1 MTPGGHGH
9 LTMASWHTLLSWG
22 RRPHGEGGEQS
33 PSIRS
38 FINSYESPVCGPELA
53 LKLENSAETSFIAQ
67 SSAPTR
73 HQRQVP
79 GEESESERGVITD
92 TFKCG
97 Q

>member
-1 MTPGGHGH
+1 MVKEVNNR
-9 LTMASWHTLLSWG
+9 LQLEASSTLM
-22 RRPHGEGGEQS
+22 RARC
-33 PSIRS
+33 
-38 FINSYESPVCGPELA
+38 VCGPELA

-67 SSAPTR
+67 SSAVTR